1 MYIDANVNKPDADV
15 DKIYEYLVM
24 VSYMLSVKRRFFNRE
39 DYYDKFAH
47 YFATSVYM
55 RMTDKRQ
62 FLDKNDENYIRP
74 IKSCLNYMKNII
86 YARKCAFCFEEFNFT
101 TKLSDAEEF
110 NMFKDFVYSPA
121 SSNTA
126 EMLATDIDLYFR
138 DIDGIIKKHIYRGV
152 YGKDKLLAWK
162 LYVAVLVSLLNS
174 LTLPNSKKD
183 KLVDFKKTYK
193 YSENKADCRIFVKN
207 NYEDMVHIFMLE
219 ESIDSA
225 IAFNL
230 PDEYADYIYVILQ
243 KVKQDIVKDIKNISS
258 DYALSDEFIEDLIM
272 SNLCEGNANE

>member
-1 MYIDANVNKPDADV
+1 MRKKPKLKYTEMCMYIDANVNKPGADV

-62 FLDKNDENYIRP
+62 FLDKNDENYRRP

-101 TKLSDAEEF
+101 TKLSDVEEF

-138 DIDGIIKKHIYRGV
+138 DIDRIIKKHVYRGV
-152 YGKDKLLAWK
+152 YGKDKLLA
-162 LYVAVLVSLLNS
+162 
-174 LTLPNSKKD
+174 
-183 KLVDFKKTYK
+183 
-193 YSENKADCRIFVKN
+193 
-207 NYEDMVHIFMLE
+207 
-219 ESIDSA
+219 
-225 IAFNL
+225 
-230 PDEYADYIYVILQ
+230 
-243 KVKQDIVKDIKNISS
+243 
-258 DYALSDEFIEDLIM
+258 
-272 SNLCEGNANE
+272 

>member
-1 MYIDANVNKPDADV
+1 M
-15 DKIYEYLVM
+15 
-24 VSYMLSVKRRFFNRE
+24 
-39 DYYDKFAH
+39 
-47 YFATSVYM
+47 
-55 RMTDKRQ
+55 
-62 FLDKNDENYIRP
+62 
-74 IKSCLNYMKNII
+74 
-86 YARKCAFCFEEFNFT
+86 
-101 TKLSDAEEF
+101 
-110 NMFKDFVYSPA
+110 
-121 SSNTA
+121 
-126 EMLATDIDLYFR
+126 
-138 DIDGIIKKHIYRGV
+138 
-152 YGKDKLLAWK
+152 
-162 LYVAVLVSLLNS
+162 LNS